1 MPSLNSLY
9 PVQECGY
16 ASKNQKPH
24 MLLQKCIPGLSQEGR
39 EVGAMMLITYNM
51 TEEIDSQ
58 ALRCAMLLFLWNNS
72 DDLNIS

>member
-1 MPSLNSLY
+1 
-9 PVQECGY
+9 
-16 ASKNQKPH
+16 
-24 MLLQKCIPGLSQEGR
+24 MLLQKCIPGLSHEGR

-72 DDLNIS
+72 DDLNIL